1 MAMSLSFCRTRT
13 TDKSK
18 HMSHTHAAARSFDL
32 ARHPSRCETVELS
45 NREVLDSSTVS
56 QQQHGA
62 KRHCV
67 GFLTTQAFF
76 PPPNKVA
83 KRLSVSQTSCLQASR
98 MRALH
103 YRNSLS
109 YRRAPEFGAQAQYH
123 TVSKPKPVSHSLRRG
138 LFDLSQR
145 VDKHRGDA

>member
-1 MAMSLSFCRTRT
+1 MIPFQLSRTGSS
-13 TDKSK
+13 DNLHS
-18 HMSHTHAAARSFDL
+18 MNDSHHTARSSDL
-32 ARHPSRCETVELS
+32 VRHLYCL
-45 NREVLDSSTVS
+45 L
-56 QQQHGA
+56 
-62 KRHCV
+62 V